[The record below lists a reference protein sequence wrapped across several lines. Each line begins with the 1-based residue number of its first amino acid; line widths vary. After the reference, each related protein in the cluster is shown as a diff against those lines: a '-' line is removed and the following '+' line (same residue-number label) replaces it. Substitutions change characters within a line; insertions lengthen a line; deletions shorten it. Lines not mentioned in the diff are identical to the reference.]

1 MSRNAGPDPLDSM
14 RFSRRQF
21 LRTGSA
27 GLAGF
32 TTLRCGGTTL
42 DRFGSGTSRLTARPH
57 APSRTIDPG
66 THELAG
72 AIDSE
77 CTLFVPENYRADE
90 PAGLFVVL
98 HGAGNSR
105 NYMGQFFPP
114 AGEYGLVI
122 LVPKSAGRTWD
133 MVMGGFGRD
142 VPAIDRA
149 LSHTF
154 DHCNIDPARIAL
166 GGFSDGGS
174 YALSL
179 GLDNGDLFTHLIA
192 FSAGF
197 ISPQERTGRPGI
209 YMFHG
214 TRDTILPIASTSRRI
229 IQQLRG
235 WEYDVT
241 YEEFD
246 GPHTVRIEDV
256 RAAFD
261 WLNGR

>member
-1 MSRNAGPDPLDSM
+1 MSRNIGPKGFDS
-14 RFSRRQF
+14 RYSSRRHF
-21 LRTGSA
+21 LRTGFA
-27 GLAGF
+27 GITGF
-32 TTLRCGGTTL
+32 ATLGCGGATL
-42 DRFGSGTSRLTARPH
+42 DQSIGSTSRLTARPH
-57 APSRTIDPG
+57 APSRTIQPG
-66 THELAG
+66 SHELVAE
-72 AIDSE
+72 IDSE
-77 CTLFVPENYRADE
+77 CTLFVPENYRADL
-90 PAGLFVVL
+90 PTGLFVAL

-114 AGEYGLVI
+114 ADEYNLVT

-133 MVMGGFGRD
+133 MVLGDFGRD
-142 VPAIDRA
+142 VQSIDRA

-154 DHCNIDPARIAL
+154 EHCNIDPARIAL

-192 FSAGF
+192 FSPGF
-197 ISPQERTGRPGI
+197 ISPQERTGQPGI

-214 TRDTILPIASTSRRI
+214 TADTILPIDSTSRRI

-235 WEYDVT
+235 WNYHVI
-241 YEEFD
+241 YKEFD

-256 RAAFD
+256 RTAFD
-261 WLNGR
+261 WLTGR